1 MSSGS
6 RKGAGNPS
14 QPKCARTQPNPK
26 DTFPMRRTPRDW
38 QNPPSGT
45 TWASFSAIDHPRKNS
60 VVFRHTSAVGKVIHL
75 SKLLFEIQ
83 SWGYEKKKG
92 TFTFVSFR
100 NTNTVF
106 RADCLVMGDTSP
118 SQKTFCSKQ
127 ALRMSSW
134 RPSPQTSLVVDDVE
148 SRVSTPLVGR
158 CVSAVEGRRVS
169 LSLDYVKELS
179 SPECADHLVLS
190 MFGSTSKPCLEA
202 NCCRAPSNM
211 ENQT

>member
-1 MSSGS
+1 
-6 RKGAGNPS
+6 
-14 QPKCARTQPNPK
+14 
-26 DTFPMRRTPRDW
+26 MRRTPRDW

-106 RADCLVMGDTSP
+106 RADCLVMGDTFA
-118 SQKTFCSKQ
+118 KN
-127 ALRMSSW
+127 L
-134 RPSPQTSLVVDDVE
+134 L
-148 SRVSTPLVGR
+148 L
-158 CVSAVEGRRVS
+158 
-169 LSLDYVKELS
+169 
-179 SPECADHLVLS
+179 
-190 MFGSTSKPCLEA
+190 
-202 NCCRAPSNM
+202 
-211 ENQT
+211 